1 MLKEEMD
8 DAAARYPDVTYEPQ
22 LIDATYALLISSAG
36 DPMVIPSLNRDGDC
50 LSDLVMQLFGSI
62 AGAESVL
69 LSFDE
74 TLKPACVMA
83 EAPHGTAPRLFGK
96 NVANPMAMILAEA
109 ALLSHIP
116 DSRATS
122 ASRAIYE
129 SVLETVHGGVA
140 TSDLGGHASTTEFTT
155 AVIDK
160 VRTKL
165 DIWATL

>member
-1 MLKEEMD
+1 
-8 DAAARYPDVTYEPQ
+8 
-22 LIDATYALLISSAG
+22 
-36 DPMVIPSLNRDGDC
+36 MVIPSLNRDGDC

-74 TLKPACVMA
+74 TLKPVVRDGGSAA
-83 EAPHGTAPRLFGK
+83 RHGPALFGK

-109 ALLSHIP
+109 ALLSHMP
-116 DSRATS
+116 DARASS

-140 TSDLGGHASTTEFTT
+140 TSDLGGHASTTEFTS
-155 AVIDK
+155 AVIAK